1 MSATHAAGVLLYVE
15 DDPITQELME
25 ATLCEAGFN
34 LVVASTGSDASAALE
49 KSLEDFRGLITD
61 INLGDGP
68 DGWEIARRAREM
80 NHAIAVVY
88 VTGAS
93 AHDWESH
100 GVPHSIVLQ
109 KPFAPAQLVVAISSL
124 LTKTDT

>member
-1 MSATHAAGVLLYVE
+1 
-15 DDPITQELME
+15 
-25 ATLCEAGFN
+25 
-34 LVVASTGSDASAALE
+34 
-49 KSLEDFRGLITD
+49 
-61 INLGDGP
+61 
-68 DGWEIARRAREM
+68 
-80 NHAIAVVY
+80 